1 MTDRDSTRARIRA
14 ALCDE
19 VPTGRIHKGEKPT
32 PRIDLEEVADLI
44 TDVVMWARE
53 KARAA

>member
-19 VPTGRIHKGEKPT
+19 VPTGEIHNGVRRPPK
-32 PRIDLEEVADLI
+32 RIDLEEVADLI
-44 TDVVMWARE
+44 TDVVMRARE
-53 KARAA
+53 KAA